1 MYFLGLGRLCPLIL
15 IPWVRSPFHFEAHV
29 ERVHVGEQP
38 LGRLSLGVPASP
50 TRYFLFKSSHFRPF
64 LAISCY
70 FRQFQDIIDFCN
82 VNNISIIWLKWN
94 SPRVTQNSFIAFQ
107 SLYVMLG
114 ESDFQIDNSGFF
126 FSFVLQYLAFSTKVH
141 SMVIWHI
148 LLIFNLT

>member
-1 MYFLGLGRLCPLIL
+1 MKLVYSCLQFLRLVETGILVQIITVHVTFNFCYNFWKSSLSNIGQIVLKSIAIAPYYSYFLGLGRLCPLIL

-82 VNNISIIWLKWN
+82 VNNISII
-94 SPRVTQNSFIAFQ
+94 
-107 SLYVMLG
+107 
-114 ESDFQIDNSGFF
+114 
-126 FSFVLQYLAFSTKVH
+126 
-141 SMVIWHI
+141 
-148 LLIFNLT
+148 